1 MGKAS
6 RRKKE
11 RRMGI
16 VPRKAV
22 AIASRGAVVRE
33 LQRAST
39 PDQIATLNATVSP
52 SKLGNAIMRKAPK
65 EMVKGIREFQK
76 RGKKITV
83 SSLLEE
89 VRTTAGFLEM
99 CERAGVSYKWFEE
112 LAKERIEALGQS
124 SVKREDTM
132 ARIIAW
138 FKQLFWVAIYGAIR
152 GEKDKEGQNEA

>member
-1 MGKAS
+1 
-6 RRKKE
+6 
-11 RRMGI
+11 MGI
-16 VPRKAV
+16 VSRKAV

-33 LQRAST
+33 LKQAST
-39 PDQIATLNATVSP
+39 SDQIEVLNTTVSP
-52 SKLGNAIMRKAPK
+52 SKLGKAIMSKAPK
-65 EMVKGIREFQK
+65 EMDKGIREFQK

-112 LAKERIEALGQS
+112 LAKERIKALGQS
-124 SVKREDTM
+124 SVKRDGTM

-138 FKQLFWVAIYGAIR
+138 FKRLF
-152 GEKDKEGQNEA
+152 